1 MTQKKNDPIVVAS
14 QDDQT
19 VLVQRARN
27 NNMVVRG
34 ASITF
39 AGMVFQQVI
48 SFASGILITR
58 MLGPAAYGVFSIA
71 RTLCESVNIFTKA
84 GFDVGIVRYL
94 GENTGPAHTAGNSAF
109 LKRVLAVVLVL
120 SLLPVI
126 AIYAGGGIWL
136 QQHVYQFE
144 DFHLIMMV
152 MVLSVPF
159 MSLTQV
165 LGGAFRGALQI
176 GPRVKAELFLQP
188 FLRMLI
194 IVILLIAGWKI
205 WAVVSGTVLS
215 FALVTGYLLATAA
228 KTLYPTAAHAPPH
241 PREPL
246 WTDLLTVA
254 KYSSIISLT
263 VSIGMLLARADIIML
278 GYYVSSEQV
287 GQYAVIQMVVG
298 LLALFNNALNQA
310 VAPLLAQLHKQN
322 HKTEMRRLVHQH
334 ARWVV
339 ITTLPLFMII
349 ATFGNDLMSIFG
361 KDFATDS
368 RVIALLALSQLVTA
382 VVLSASYLLSMTGHH
397 MLELLSMSVAVVSNI
412 VLNFLLIP
420 QLGML
425 GAAIAT
431 LAAVALANVL
441 RFRQVY
447 RIHRIFPVGT
457 DAVRPTIIGVAIFSL
472 VLLIANHINMQHGL
486 MRAIAVS
493 MAYLGVYAVVIVKFS
508 LADEDRTLLQKV
520 ATKLGLGGR

>member
-1 MTQKKNDPIVVAS
+1 MTQKKNDPIVVTS
-14 QDDQT
+14 QDNET
-19 VLVQRARN
+19 VLIERARN
-27 NNMVVRG
+27 NNLVVRG

-39 AGMVFQQVI
+39 VGMVFQQVV

-58 MLGPAAYGVFSIA
+58 MLGPGTYGVFSIA

-94 GENTGPAHTAGNSAF
+94 GENSGPSHTNRNSAF
-109 LKRVLAVVLVL
+109 LKLVLAVVFVL

-126 AIYAGGGIWL
+126 AIYAGGGTWL
-136 QQHVYQFE
+136 QDHVYQFE

-176 GPRVKAELFLQP
+176 GPRVKAELFFQP
-188 FLRMLI
+188 IIRLLI
-194 IVILLIAGWKI
+194 IAVLLLVGWNI

-215 FALVTGYLLATAA
+215 FVLVAGYLLAIAA
-228 KTLYPTAAHAPPH
+228 KTLYPTVVQAPPY
-241 PREPL
+241 PRETL
-246 WTDLLTVA
+246 WAELFTVA

-263 VSIGMLLARADIIML
+263 VSIGMLLARTDIIML
-278 GYYVSSEQV
+278 GYFVSSEQV
-287 GQYAVIQMVVG
+287 GQYAVIQLVVG
-298 LLALFNNALNQA
+298 LLALFNSALNQA

-322 HKTEMRRLVHQH
+322 NKTEMRRLVHQH

-368 RVIALLALSQLVTA
+368 RVIALLALSQLVSA

-397 MLELLSMSVAVVSNI
+397 MLELLSMSVAVACNI
-412 VLNFLLIP
+412 ILNLLLIP
-420 QLGML
+420 EFGML

-431 LAAVALANVL
+431 LIALILANVL

-447 RIHRIFPVGT
+447 RIHHIFPVG
-457 DAVRPTIIGVAIFSL
+457 ANAIRPAIIGVAVFSV
-472 VLLIANHINMQHGL
+472 VLLIADYINMQQGL
-486 MRAIAVS
+486 MRTIAVS
-493 MAYLGVYAVVIVKFS
+493 IVYVSVYAAVIVKFS
-508 LADEDRTLLQKV
+508 LVEEDRTLLQKI
-520 ATKLGLGGR
+520 ANKLGLGGR